1 MNCLYT
7 LKNWVRIQNKL
18 VPKHPFSFFLP
29 TLHHHHPFS
38 TSSFCLSPRAA
49 VLVVALPQD
58 HPVISASGPHTR
70 LPPGL
75 TTERAGDQGQLD
87 LSCHLAQLC
96 LVTHQPQLSDPSHW
110 NNIISLT
117 EGPLHPSFWWK
128 LTKQVNGSSLFVGWS
143 ETCQPSK
150 SSTAWPRFCSSLFLL
165 LNLCHHLPQPHSWC
179 SGDTEWF
186 QFQGKKKQKQK
197 RLVYFLMLLSLPG
210 MLFFSLDCLNPTSNL
225 LQGPHQTLPLPWESP
240 VCPGEKSCCDTHGS
254 LCGLLPLSPHTT
266 VTCVCIASPQRN
278 YTPSGRNQHSYSGST
293 TTLALI
299 KMHWMNKQPRIFQNN
314 SIETP
319 TQTKWIRRTPL
330 KSQLILKEVHTSLQ
344 PMPKHWPNNSVHF
357 EVTRDSLC
365 LSYRPST
372 WVSEEAVS
380 LLLAKN
386 PSDDLLMR

>member
-1 MNCLYT
+1 MKTNKTSQWLFIICRMKWNVSA
-7 LKNWVRIQNKL
+7 LKIL
-18 VPKHPFSFFLP
+18 HSLAPILLLTFPSPKS
-29 TLHHHHPFS
+29 
-38 TSSFCLSPRAA
+38 
-49 VLVVALPQD
+49 
-58 HPVISASGPHTR
+58 
-70 LPPGL
+70 LPP
-75 TTERAGDQGQLD
+75 
-87 LSCHLAQLC
+87 S
-96 LVTHQPQLSDPSHW
+96 
-110 NNIISLT
+110 
-117 EGPLHPSFWWK
+117 
-128 LTKQVNGSSLFVGWS
+128 
-143 ETCQPSK
+143 
-150 SSTAWPRFCSSLFLL
+150 SSTPLL
-165 LNLCHHLPQPHSWC
+165 VLWWHRVVSI
-179 SGDTEWF
+179 SRD
-186 QFQGKKKQKQK
+186 KKQKQK

-357 EVTRDSLC
+357 EATRDSLC
-365 LSYRPST
+365 LSYHPST